1 MGHSQSRMQWGRL
14 SERVVGFAG
23 RLAKQRQLPACAA
36 LQLPDLAAG
45 VADLSAQAPPHHHSL
60 PIAHP
65 FVVGG

>member
-1 MGHSQSRMQWGRL
+1 MGHSQSRMRWGRL

-45 VADLSAQAPPHHHSL
+45 RGRSERTGTAKPP
-60 PIAHP
+60 
-65 FVVGG
+65 